1 MLKAVI
7 WAAAV
12 ARKEEATLKHLPDE
26 YKEPANEP
34 QQLLSYIFQVS
45 GKLCSGW
52 YGHLTFQG
60 RSKVVQREDWTF
72 HMLCSMHNDP

>member
-52 YGHLTFQG
+52 CCAADFSGKVKG
-60 RSKVVQREDWTF
+60 RAKRGLDF
-72 HMLCSMHNDP
+72 PYALLYA